1 MDFIDDIV
9 SDYLNQH
16 CDSEPALLQKINRE
30 THLTQSQSHMI
41 SGHYQGR
48 LLSMISKMLRPKRI
62 LEIGTYTGY
71 AAISLAEGLRADGEL
86 HTIDR
91 NDELQDRVQAYFVE
105 SGYGQQIH
113 YHIGE
118 ATDVI
123 SRLDGTFDL
132 VFIDADKKNNLR
144 YFEMMMDRTES
155 GAVILIDNVL
165 WKGRVLQENPDKQTK
180 EILDLNKQL
189 TADPRVEKI
198 ILPVRDGIFML
209 RKV

>member
-91 NDELQDRVQAYFVE
+91 NDELQDRVQAYFDE

>member
-1 MDFIDDIV
+1 MEFIDSIL

-16 CDSEPALLQKINRE
+16 CDSEPALLNKINRE
-30 THLTQSQSHMI
+30 THLTQAQSHMI

-71 AAISLAEGLRADGEL
+71 AAISLAEGLQKDGEL

-91 NDELQDRVQAYFVE
+91 NDELQDRVQAYFDE
-105 SGYGQQIH
+105 SGYGKQIH

-118 ATDVI
+118 ATEVI
-123 SRLDGTFDL
+123 SNLEGAFDL

-165 WKGRVLQENPDKQTK
+165 WKGKVFHDNPDKQTK

-209 RKV
+209 RKL